1 MGERPPLFV
10 EAVLISPRIAYLLE
24 TRASL
29 TDLRVSERMGDQ
41 LLRKTLESIRYAAMA
56 YAASLE
62 GSDLRQPTEA
72 TTGLNQADRHYTP
85 EAIATLLKVTPH
97 RVRQLIRE
105 GEIDAAKTAGRWHI
119 DHAALTAYRARRDH

>member
-1 MGERPPLFV
+1 MSDRPSLFV

-56 YAASLE
+56 YAASLDGNE
-62 GSDLRQPTEA
+62 LRQ
-72 TTGLNQADRHYTP
+72 TP
-85 EAIATLLKVTPH
+85 EPAKDSKQAQRDHTPQAVATLLKVTPH
-97 RVRQLIRE
+97 RVRQLIRDNE
-105 GEIDAAKTAGRWHI
+105 LHAVKTDGRWRI
-119 DHAALTAYRARRDH
+119 DTASLTDYRARRGL